1 MRMVDIITRKRDGKE
16 LSQEEI
22 KFFIQHYVAGGIPDY
37 QAAALC
43 MAIYFRGMTHQET
56 TYLTHAMAFSGET
69 LDLHNVAAFV
79 VDKHSSG
86 GVGDKTTLVVAPV
99 VAALG
104 QPVGKM
110 SGRGLSF
117 TGGTL
122 DKLESIP
129 GFTSEL
135 SVQKFKAQ
143 LADIGVV
150 VAGQTRSLAPAD
162 GKLYALRDVTGTV
175 PAIPLIAS
183 SIMSKKIAAGAD
195 AIILDV
201 KVGEGAFLA
210 NLDNAR
216 ELSQVMMSIGKNLGR
231 KMFAIISDMNQ
242 PLGSAVGNALEV
254 KEAIATLHGGGPAD
268 FREHVEVI
276 SAYMLLAAGKVQSEK
291 EGRQS
296 VCRAIAD
303 GSAWAKFR
311 QFVAAQGGD
320 LAYVDQPERLPV
332 AAIQEDFPAPASGYV
347 HRIAAKEIGLA
358 STVLGGGREEMEDK
372 IDPAVGVV
380 VHHKVGD
387 RVIAGEPLLTLH
399 ANDPV
404 RLSQALELVDS
415 ACTIAPQPV
424 EPLPIIYEVLC

>member
-1 MRMVDIITRKRDGKE
+1 
-16 LSQEEI
+16 
-22 KFFIQHYVAGGIPDY
+22 
-37 QAAALC
+37 
-43 MAIYFRGMTHQET
+43 
-56 TYLTHAMAFSGET
+56 
-69 LDLHNVAAFV
+69 
-79 VDKHSSG
+79 
-86 GVGDKTTLVVAPV
+86 
-99 VAALG
+99 
-104 QPVGKM
+104 
-110 SGRGLSF
+110 
-117 TGGTL
+117 
-122 DKLESIP
+122 
-129 GFTSEL
+129 
-135 SVQKFKAQ
+135 
-143 LADIGVV
+143 
-150 VAGQTRSLAPAD
+150 
-162 GKLYALRDVTGTV
+162 
-175 PAIPLIAS
+175 
-183 SIMSKKIAAGAD
+183 MSKKIAAGAD